1 MINACS
7 IEILKTKR
15 TVIRKLVWIFPILVT
30 IITALFFAST
40 GYVIQSVINQ
50 WSFIWINLY
59 LALIVGL
66 NDRHEKNSTEYKMI
80 LSSPM
85 DLFKYE
91 LGRVLHDVLLSF
103 VAGLVLSILISI
115 VSLIMPPAVSL
126 LACVGAILG
135 IFITTLWEIPLY
147 SWLSRVTNLY
157 VSIVIAFAGSLIAI
171 WINSYTIGKLFP
183 YTWSAL
189 MPVSLIRMHVNG
201 LLIKGSESIPNDS
214 WTIPVSIILFLIL
227 SYLSAIFFKKQVI
240 KDV

>member
-40 GYVIQSVINQ
+40 GYVIQSIINQ

-80 LSSPM
+80 LSSPV

-91 LGRVLHDVLLSF
+91 LGRILHGILLSF

-183 YTWSAL
+183 
-189 MPVSLIRMHVNG
+189 
-201 LLIKGSESIPNDS
+201 
-214 WTIPVSIILFLIL
+214 
-227 SYLSAIFFKKQVI
+227 
-240 KDV
+240 